1 MMNTFVYEELVEV
14 KIRDLPPNNQT
25 NDLSI

>member
-14 KIRDLPPNNQT
+14 KKRDLPLNNQT